1 LLIFCWFP
9 LFIYLFLLPIL
20 STISSSQVDTQ
31 NQSALDSEKVI
42 KGFLSDANKSL
53 TDGNMTKTL
62 SDLLM
67 VQRLLGQIDDNSSS
81 IEHSKLLIRDTMQ
94 AIINGNS
101 NLASTNLGLITQ
113 QLVSQTQYN
122 QISNASNIPPENAIP
137 SVQSP
142 LPDNKTF
149 QTVDDAG
156 GSNFLVYDNPV
167 YGVKMLYPKSWSERN
182 FGYHET
188 TNNTIVGF
196 FSPSKTGLH
205 LENISGVIGQFVP
218 YLDIFVFDAKNMS
231 LAKIVGDRLDRI
243 RNYDYFVIDESK
255 ELVLKGGALAH
266 ILVYSTTIGGHEL
279 FKKLQVYTVLN
290 NKVYLITFT
299 SQEDLFTNYLPIVQK
314 MIDSFELRV
323 ND

>member
-1 LLIFCWFP
+1 
-9 LFIYLFLLPIL
+9 L
-20 STISSSQVDTQ
+20 STISSSQVDTE
-31 NQSALDSEKVI
+31 NQSTLGSEKVI

-53 TDGNMTKTL
+53 IDGNMTKTL

-81 IEHSKLLIRDTMQ
+81 IEQSKLLIRDTMQ
-94 AIINGNS
+94 AIINGNP

-122 QISNASNIPPENAIP
+122 QISNTSNIPPENATS

-142 LPDNKTF
+142 LPDNKTLK
-149 QTVDDAG
+149 TVDEAAG
-156 GSNFLVYDNPV
+156 SDFLVYDNLV
-167 YGVKMLYPKSWSERN
+167 HGIKMLYPKSWSVRN

-188 TNNTIVGF
+188 SNNTIVGF
-196 FSPSKTGLH
+196 FSPSKTGLP
-205 LENISGVIGQFVP
+205 LENISGVSGQFVP

-231 LAKIVGDRLDRI
+231 LAKIVGDRIDRI

-255 ELVLKGGALAH
+255 DLLLKGGSMAH
-266 ILVYSTTIGGHEL
+266 ILVYSTTIGGDEL

-290 NKVYLITFT
+290 NKVYLISFT
-299 SQEDLFTNYLPIVQK
+299 SQESLFTNYLPIVQK
-314 MIDSFELRV
+314 MIDSFELRA

>member
-1 LLIFCWFP
+1 
-9 LFIYLFLLPIL
+9 
-20 STISSSQVDTQ
+20 
-31 NQSALDSEKVI
+31 
-42 KGFLSDANKSL
+42 
-53 TDGNMTKTL
+53 MTKTL

-81 IEHSKLLIRDTMQ
+81 IEQSKLLIRDTMQ

-196 FSPSKTGLH
+196 FSPSKTGLP

-299 SQEDLFTNYLPIVQK
+299 SQEDLFINYLPIVQK

>member
-1 LLIFCWFP
+1 MQTFCWVL
-9 LFIYLFLLPIL
+9 LFIYLSLFPTL
-20 STISSSQVDTQ
+20 STISSSQVDTE
-31 NQSALDSEKVI
+31 NQSTLGSEKVI

-53 TDGNMTKTL
+53 IDGNMTKTL

-81 IEHSKLLIRDTMQ
+81 IEQSKLLIRDTMQ
-94 AIINGNS
+94 AIINGNP

-122 QISNASNIPPENAIP
+122 QISNTSNIPPENATS

-142 LPDNKTF
+142 LPDNKTLK
-149 QTVDDAG
+149 TVDEAAG
-156 GSNFLVYDNPV
+156 SDFLVYDNLV
-167 YGVKMLYPKSWSERN
+167 HGIKMLYPKSWSVRN

-188 TNNTIVGF
+188 SNNTIVGF
-196 FSPSKTGLH
+196 FSPSKTGLP
-205 LENISGVIGQFVP
+205 LENISGVSGQFVP

-231 LAKIVGDRLDRI
+231 LAKIVGDRIDRI

-255 ELVLKGGALAH
+255 DLLLKGGSMAH
-266 ILVYSTTIGGHEL
+266 ILVYSTTIGGDEL

-290 NKVYLITFT
+290 NKVYLISFT
-299 SQEDLFTNYLPIVQK
+299 SQESLFTNYLPIVQK
-314 MIDSFELRV
+314 MIDSFELRA

>member
-1 LLIFCWFP
+1 LQTFCWVL
-9 LFIYLFLLPIL
+9 LFIYLSLFPTL
-20 STISSSQVDTQ
+20 STISSSQVDTE
-31 NQSALDSEKVI
+31 NQSTLGSEKVI

-53 TDGNMTKTL
+53 IDGNMTKTL

-81 IEHSKLLIRDTMQ
+81 IEQSKLLIRDTMQ
-94 AIINGNS
+94 AIINGNP

-122 QISNASNIPPENAIP
+122 QISNTSNIPPENATS

-142 LPDNKTF
+142 LPDNKTLK
-149 QTVDDAG
+149 TVDEAAG
-156 GSNFLVYDNPV
+156 SDFLVYDNLV
-167 YGVKMLYPKSWSERN
+167 HGIKMLYPKSWSVRN

-188 TNNTIVGF
+188 SNNTIVGF
-196 FSPSKTGLH
+196 FSPSKTGLP
-205 LENISGVIGQFVP
+205 LENISGVSGQFVP

-231 LAKIVGDRLDRI
+231 LAKIVGDRIDRI

-255 ELVLKGGALAH
+255 DLLLKGGSMAH
-266 ILVYSTTIGGHEL
+266 ILVYSTTIGGDEL

-290 NKVYLITFT
+290 NKVYLISFT
-299 SQEDLFTNYLPIVQK
+299 SQESLFTNYLPIVQK
-314 MIDSFELRV
+314 MIDSFELRA